1 MRLWEINLYEDDDAP
16 IALGKLWAHFAFLK
30 EVMRMKKI
38 WSILLFVALTL
49 SIISSLV
56 GCSDERFEYTYAP
69 EELYA
74 VAIDNYGNEYKI
86 DISREKGENQKTIEY
101 DIEYLSRFDDVP
113 VEIGLKGLYEKDG
126 TPLSSELYHSQFND
140 TQSAPLDVVGT
151 KVITKDC
158 AILYSIKGNGG
169 NGTTDVDCE
178 LTFNFNITVKANKIL
193 HEYVT
198 IPDVEIRYDY
208 FESEELNE
216 WSGDYNLSDF
226 TEIIGSY
233 RSTDDFEY
241 GYLMKHL
248 DSDGNVLNYSSNFIE
263 RQTKDDIVWQTEKF
277 HSYDPYAENSRE
289 IYQYT
294 QLKGTDANDYM
305 SAYGLN
311 ETDGV
316 FSAGTHS
323 QGGNYGFGS
332 LPYEADVVKN
342 GSNVSYQI
350 GEKDG
355 YLYLSIS
362 GILSNNEYWST
373 RAVKVTYI
381 IKDNKIVAWLYERTT
396 TSPHEDT
403 YWIGVEYCI
412 PLEEDIEMI
421 DKSVLDEL
429 CALY

>member
-1 MRLWEINLYEDDDAP
+1 
-16 IALGKLWAHFAFLK
+16 
-30 EVMRMKKI
+30 MKKM
-38 WSILLFVALTL
+38 WSILLFIALTL

-126 TPLSSELYHSQFND
+126 TPLSSEFYHSQFND
-140 TQSAPLDVVGT
+140 TQSAPLDAVGT
-151 KVITKDC
+151 KVITKAC
-158 AILYSIKGNGG
+158 AILYSIKGNDG
-169 NGTTDVDCE
+169 NGTMDVDCE
-178 LTFNFNITVKANKIL
+178 LIFNFNITVKPNKIL

-198 IPDVEIRYDY
+198 IPNVEIRYDY
-208 FESEELNE
+208 FESEVLNE

-226 TEIIGSY
+226 TEMIGSNS
-233 RSTDDFEY
+233 STDDFEF
-241 GYLMKHL
+241 GYLTKHI
-248 DSDGNVLNYSSNFIE
+248 DSDGNVINYSSNLIK
-263 RQTKDDIVWQTEKF
+263 RQTNEDTVSQTEKF
-277 HSYDPYAENSRE
+277 HSYDPYSENSRE
-289 IYQYT
+289 IYQYN
-294 QLKGTDANDYM
+294 QLKGSKANDLNP
-305 SAYGLN
+305 AYGLN

-316 FSAGTHS
+316 FSASTYS
-323 QGGNYGFGS
+323 QGYGYYGS

-342 GSNVSYQI
+342 GSNVLYLI

-362 GILSNNEYWST
+362 GILNNNEYWSS

-403 YWIGVEYCI
+403 YWIDVEYCI

-421 DKSVLDEL
+421 DESVLDEL
-429 CALY
+429 CNLY

>member
-1 MRLWEINLYEDDDAP
+1 MLWEINLYEDDDAP
-16 IALGKLWAHFAFLK
+16 MALVELWVHFAILK

-126 TPLSSELYHSQFND
+126 TPLSSEFYHSQFND

-151 KVITKDC
+151 KVITKAC

-178 LTFNFNITVKANKIL
+178 LTFNFNITVKENKIL

-198 IPDVEIRYDY
+198 IPDVDIPYDY
-208 FESEELNE
+208 FESNVLNE

-226 TEIIGSY
+226 TDMIGSY
-233 RSTDDFEY
+233 RNTDDFEI
-241 GYLMKHL
+241 GQVTKHF
-248 DSDGNVLNYSSNFIE
+248 DSNGNVLNYSSNLIK
-263 RQTKDDIVWQTEKF
+263 RQTKEDTVYQTEKF
-277 HSYDPYAENSRE
+277 HSYDPYAENSWE
-289 IYQYT
+289 IYQYN
-294 QLKGTDANDYM
+294 QLKGSKANDLNP
-305 SAYGLN
+305 AYSLN
-311 ETDGV
+311 ETDGI
-316 FSAGTHS
+316 FSASTYS
-323 QGGNYGFGS
+323 QGFGYYGS

-342 GSNVSYQI
+342 GSNVLYLI

-362 GILSNNEYWST
+362 GILNNNEYWSS

-403 YWIGVEYCI
+403 YWIDVEYCI

-421 DKSVLDEL
+421 DESVLDEL
-429 CALY
+429 CNLY

>member
-1 MRLWEINLYEDDDAP
+1 
-16 IALGKLWAHFAFLK
+16 
-30 EVMRMKKI
+30 MKKI
-38 WSILLFVALTL
+38 WSILFVALTL

-126 TPLSSELYHSQFND
+126 TPLSSEFYHSQFND

-151 KVITKDC
+151 KVITKAC

-178 LTFNFNITVKANKIL
+178 LTFNFNITVKENKIL

-198 IPDVEIRYDY
+198 IPDVDIPYDY
-208 FESEELNE
+208 FESTVLNE

-226 TEIIGSY
+226 TDMIGSY
-233 RSTDDFEY
+233 RNTDDFEI
-241 GYLMKHL
+241 GQVTKHF
-248 DSDGNVLNYSSNFIE
+248 DSNGNVLNYSSNLIK
-263 RQTKDDIVWQTEKF
+263 RQTKEDTVYQTEKF
-277 HSYDPYAENSRE
+277 HSYDPYAENSWE
-289 IYQYT
+289 IYQYN
-294 QLKGTDANDYM
+294 QLKGSKANDLNP
-305 SAYGLN
+305 AYSLN

-316 FSAGTHS
+316 FSASTYS
-323 QGGNYGFGS
+323 QGFGYYGS

-342 GSNVSYQI
+342 GSNVLYLI

-362 GILSNNEYWST
+362 GILNNNEYWST
-373 RAVKVTYI
+373 RSVKVTYI

-396 TSPHEDT
+396 TSPREDT
-403 YWIGVEYCI
+403 YWIDAEYCI

-421 DKSVLDEL
+421 DESVLDEL

>member
-1 MRLWEINLYEDDDAP
+1 MLWEINLYEDDDAP
-16 IALGKLWAHFAFLK
+16 MALVELWVHFAILK

-113 VEIGLKGLYEKDG
+113 VEIGLKGLYVKDG
-126 TPLSSELYHSQFND
+126 TPLSSEFYHSQFND
-140 TQSAPLDVVGT
+140 TQSVPLDAVGT
-151 KVITKDC
+151 KVITKAC
-158 AILYSIKGNGG
+158 AILYSIKGNDG

-178 LTFNFNITVKANKIL
+178 LIFNFNITVKENKIL

-198 IPDVEIRYDY
+198 IPDVDIPYDY
-208 FESEELNE
+208 FESNVLNE

-226 TEIIGSY
+226 TDMIGSNS
-233 RSTDDFEY
+233 STDDFEF
-241 GYLMKHL
+241 GYLTKHI
-248 DSDGNVLNYSSNFIE
+248 DSDGNVLSYSSNLIK
-263 RQTKDDIVWQTEKF
+263 RQTKEDAVYQTEKF
-277 HSYDPYAENSRE
+277 HSYDPYAENSRG
-289 IYQYT
+289 IYQYN
-294 QLKGTDANDYM
+294 QLKGSKANDLNP
-305 SAYGLN
+305 AYSLN
-311 ETDGV
+311 ETDGI
-316 FSAGTHS
+316 FSASTYS
-323 QGGNYGFGS
+323 QGFGYYGS

-342 GSNVSYQI
+342 GSNVLYLI

-362 GILSNNEYWST
+362 GILNNNEYWSS

-403 YWIGVEYCI
+403 YWIDVEYCI

-421 DKSVLDEL
+421 DESVLDEL
-429 CALY
+429 CNLY